1 MRKFICFLF
10 FFGILAAPAQEV
22 TMRDV
27 FSQMPDTIVPYLDKN
42 NRLDFVDF
50 IDSHMD
56 AVVNNSLGG
65 KSTMDTLTADYLSLK
80 LNDASSLQMKLLPV
94 KTPVDSAQQIVCL
107 VRTYGKDYRES
118 TVDFYSIKWRKLPNK
133 DYLICN
139 DQVFEAT
146 LDAEAPML
154 TLSTTNKLDMPATE
168 EQKETFQSLT
178 ILKWEYA
185 FLKKD

>member
-1 MRKFICFLF
+1 MRKFICSLF
-10 FFGILAAPAQEV
+10 FFGFLAAPAQEI

-56 AVVNNSLGG
+56 AVVTNSLGG

-80 LNDASSLQMKLLPV
+80 LNEASSLQMRLLPV
-94 KTPVDSAQQIVCL
+94 TVPVDSAQQIVCM

-118 TVDFYSIKWRKLPNK
+118 TVDFYSLKWRKLPRK
-133 DYLICN
+133 DYLTCD
-139 DQVFEAT
+139 DQLFEAT
-146 LDAEAPML
+146 LDAGTNAL
-154 TLSTTNKLDMPATE
+154 TLTTANKLDLPATE
-168 EQKETFQSLT
+168 EQKIIPQSLT
-178 ILKWEYA
+178 ILKWNNIYV
-185 FLKKD
+185 KKD